1 MKCHSG
7 EDVKLALSIRDRAAL
22 KTLPDSFK
30 QINGKVCVGKA
41 PTSYLQRELA
51 EWLEALQAS

>member
-1 MKCHSG
+1 MNRYSD
-7 EDVKLALSIRDRAAL
+7 EDVKLVLSIRDRAVL
-22 KTLPDSFK
+22 KTLTDSFK

-41 PTSYLQRELA
+41 PTGYLERELV